1 MRAALL
7 SLFLLLG
14 LTETGA
20 VKCNDGC
27 AVLSG
32 AANKDGDS
40 IHHQLPKGLSE
51 LTFIGMVET

>member
-1 MRAALL
+1 M

-27 AVLSG
+27 AILSG
-32 AANKDGDS
+32 AVNKEGDS
-40 IHHQLPKGLSE
+40 IHHQLPEGLSE
-51 LTFIGMVET
+51 LTFIGMV

>member
-1 MRAALL
+1 MRTVLL

-14 LTETGA
+14 LTETGS

-32 AANKDGDS
+32 AVNKEDDS
-40 IHHQLPKGLSE
+40 IHHQLPEGLSE
-51 LTFIGMVET
+51 LTFIGMI